1 MKKVKLTKTEIK
13 ALVDVIVHE
22 HNDANN
28 NIVKKYQEKIKKTKD
43 KISRSSKY
51 KKKLNRI
58 KEMMELIEPYI
69 IPITGWENV
78 VLNDMLQEEF
88 KEEYPTFKNLYAGD
102 KIYLYN
108 KVTVAQAQDIGD
120 LKKYV
125 KKLIA
130 NDKN

>member
-1 MKKVKLTKTEIK
+1 
-13 ALVDVIVHE
+13 
-22 HNDANN
+22 
-28 NIVKKYQEKIKKTKD
+28 
-43 KISRSSKY
+43 
-51 KKKLNRI
+51 
-58 KEMMELIEPYI
+58 MMELIEPYI
-69 IPITGWENV
+69 RPITGWENV